1 VSSEHSVMIGTPIEY
16 ELYKYMNQ
24 AYLYLNEK

>member
-1 VSSEHSVMIGTPIEY
+1 MIGTPIEY